1 MSQDTSSASAMNTD
15 ANKSVTS
22 ASAPQSPKP
31 HVNQRAVLPWIAGF
45 LKPYK
50 TKVIAAIVFL
60 FIGSLAWL
68 SLGQGVRLMVDEGF
82 LQENGNRLNEI
93 IMLVIGITALSSS
106 AIFCRFYLMTWLGER
121 VSADIRLKVYDHLLK
136 LSPGFYAKL
145 RTGEVISRFT
155 ADSTL
160 LQSVVGSSLS
170 MALRS
175 SVTVIGGIVMMG
187 FTSIKMT
194 GLVLLAVPLVLG
206 PIFFFG
212 RKVREL
218 SRQSQDRVGD
228 LGAYVDETLH
238 EIHTVQAY
246 SHEDRDRALFSN
258 RVEAVMD
265 AARGRIWYRSIL
277 IALVMFLSILAI
289 ALVTWVG
296 ARDVISGGMTGGEL
310 SAFMFYAV
318 MVAGSVATI
327 SEVIGEIQRA
337 AGASERLIELI
348 ETPIDIPCV
357 EQPLE
362 LPAKVKGELK
372 LTGVRFS
379 YQDIQDSQQSVVNQQ
394 VDEQAND
401 QGKSALTYDDEV
413 IRGLDVHIQPGERVA
428 LVGAS
433 GAGKSTLFELL
444 QRFYCLNAGTITLD
458 GIDIAQLKPQTL
470 RQQYA
475 LVPQESVIFATSVL
489 ENVRY
494 GRLDASEEEVIKAC
508 EAARAH
514 EFICEFRQGYH
525 TYLGE
530 RGVRLSGGQKQRIAI
545 ARAILADR
553 PILLLDEAT
562 SALDAISEHKV
573 KQALDSLMVGKTT
586 LIIAH
591 RLATVLNADRI
602 LVMEKGQLVAS
613 GTHQELMQSSEL
625 YREFASLQL
634 ITET

>member
-1 MSQDTSSASAMNTD
+1 
-15 ANKSVTS
+15 
-22 ASAPQSPKP
+22 
-31 HVNQRAVLPWIAGF
+31 
-45 LKPYK
+45 
-50 TKVIAAIVFL
+50 
-60 FIGSLAWL
+60 
-68 SLGQGVRLMVDEGF
+68 MVDEGF
-82 LQENGNRLNEI
+82 LKDNGSRLNEI
-93 IMLVIGITALSSS
+93 IMLVIGITALSST

-170 MALRS
+170 MALRA
-175 SVTVIGGIVMMG
+175 SVTVLGGIVMMAI
-187 FTSIKMT
+187 TSVKMT
-194 GLVLLAVPLVLG
+194 GLVLLAVPMVLG

-212 RKVREL
+212 RKVRDL
-218 SRQSQDRVGD
+218 SRKSQDKVGD

-246 SHEDRDRALFSN
+246 SHEDTDRALFNN

-265 AARGRIWYRSIL
+265 AAKGRIKYRSIL
-277 IALVMFLSILAI
+277 ISLVMFLSILAI

-296 ARDVISGGMTGGEL
+296 AHDVMSGAISAGEL

-337 AGASERLIELI
+337 VGATERLIELI
-348 ETPIDIPCV
+348 ETPIDIPV
-357 EQPLE
+357 VANPLG
-362 LPAKVKGELK
+362 LPTPVRGELQLK
-372 LTGVRFS
+372 DVRFS
-379 YQDIQDSQQSVVNQQ
+379 YSNMNDSADSSPDLLDKNNS
-394 VDEQAND
+394 E
-401 QGKSALTYDDEV
+401 TEV
-413 IRGLDVHIQPGERVA
+413 IRGLNIHIQHGERVA

-444 QRFYCLNAGTITLD
+444 QRFYVLNSGSIELD
-458 GIDIAQLKPQTL
+458 GIDIAKLSPQTL

-494 GRLDASEEEVIKAC
+494 GRQDATEKEVIEACIAAKAD
-508 EAARAH
+508 
-514 EFICEFRQGYH
+514 EFISEFSEGYQ

-562 SALDAISEHKV
+562 SALDAVSEHKV
-573 KQALDSLMVGKTT
+573 KQALDSLMIGKTT

-591 RLATVLNADRI
+591 RLATVINADRI
-602 LVMEKGQLVAS
+602 LVLDKGKVVAS
-613 GTHQELMQSSEL
+613 GTHSELMQSSEL

-634 ITET
+634 LTDDGLLQE

>member
-1 MSQDTSSASAMNTD
+1 
-15 ANKSVTS
+15 
-22 ASAPQSPKP
+22 
-31 HVNQRAVLPWIAGF
+31 
-45 LKPYK
+45 
-50 TKVIAAIVFL
+50 
-60 FIGSLAWL
+60 
-68 SLGQGVRLMVDEGF
+68 
-82 LQENGNRLNEI
+82 NEI
-93 IMLVIGITALSSS
+93 ILLVIGITALSSS

-121 VSADIRLKVYDHLLK
+121 VSADIRLKVYNHLLE

-155 ADSTL
+155 ADATL

-170 MALRS
+170 MALRA
-175 SVTVIGGIVMMG
+175 SVTVVGGLVMMAI
-187 FTSIKMT
+187 TSLKLT
-194 GLVLLAVPLVLG
+194 ALVLLAVPLVLG

-218 SRQSQDRVGD
+218 SRRSQDKVGD
-228 LGAYVDETLH
+228 LGAYVDESLH

-246 SHEDRDRALFSN
+246 CHEDRDRQLFAE
-258 RVEAVMD
+258 RVEEVM
-265 AARGRIWYRSIL
+265 AAAKGRIKYRAIL
-277 IALVMFLSILAI
+277 ISLVMFLSILAI
-289 ALVTWVG
+289 ALITWVG
-296 ARDVISGGMTGGEL
+296 AKDVMAQAITPGEL

-318 MVAGSVATI
+318 MVAGAVATI

-337 AGASERLIELI
+337 AGATERLIELVD
-348 ETPIDIPCV
+348 TPIDIP
-357 EQPLE
+357 QALHPKS
-362 LPAKVKGELK
+362 LPEKVRGELK
-372 LTGVRFS
+372 LKQVRFAYREAAEGQGES
-379 YQDIQDSQQSVVNQQ
+379 
-394 VDEQAND
+394 EQN
-401 QGKSALTYDDEV
+401 DEV
-413 IRGLDVHIQPGERVA
+413 IRGLDLHIRPGERVA

-444 QRFYCLNAGTITLD
+444 QRFYVLSSGVIELD
-458 GIDIAQLKPQTL
+458 GIDIASLRPQEL

-494 GRLDASEEEVIKAC
+494 GRPDASLEEVVQAC
-508 EAARAH
+508 IAARAD
-514 EFICEFRQGYH
+514 EFIREFREGYQ

-553 PILLLDEAT
+553 PVLLLDEAT
-562 SALDAISEHKV
+562 SALDAVSEQKV
-573 KQALDSLMVGKTT
+573 KQALDRLMQGRTT

-591 RLATVLNADRI
+591 RLSTVLNADRI

-613 GTHQELMQSSEL
+613 GTHGELMQGNSL

-634 ITET
+634 LTEES

>member
-1 MSQDTSSASAMNTD
+1 ML
-15 ANKSVTS
+15 
-22 ASAPQSPKP
+22 SPVSK
-31 HVNQRAVLPWIAGF
+31 RAILPWIAAF
-45 LKPYK
+45 LKPYRGR
-50 TKVIAAIVFL
+50 VIAAIVFL

-82 LQENGNRLNEI
+82 LKDNGGRLNEI
-93 IMLVIGITALSSS
+93 ILLVIGITALSSS

-121 VSADIRLKVYDHLLK
+121 VSADIRLTVYDHLLN

-170 MALRS
+170 MALRA
-175 SVTVIGGIVMMG
+175 SVTVIGGIVMMAI
-187 FTSIKMT
+187 TSIKMT
-194 GLVLLAVPLVLG
+194 ALVLLAVPMVLG

-212 RKVREL
+212 RKVRDL

-246 SHEDRDRALFSN
+246 SHEDRDRVLFSQ

-265 AARGRIWYRSIL
+265 AAKGRIKYRSIL
-277 IALVMFLSILAI
+277 ISLVMFLSILAI

-296 ARDVISGGMTGGEL
+296 AHDVMQGAITGGEL

-337 AGASERLIELI
+337 AGATERLIELV
-348 ETPIDIPCV
+348 ETPIDIPL
-357 EQPLE
+357 PANPMT
-362 LPAKVKGELK
+362 LPAKVRGELS
-372 LTGVRFS
+372 LNEVRFS
-379 YQDIQDSQQSVVNQQ
+379 YRDITTLDRPSELSQ
-394 VDEQAND
+394 
-401 QGKSALTYDDEV
+401 EV
-413 IRGLDVHIQPGERVA
+413 ICGLSLQIKSGERVA

-444 QRFYCLNAGTITLD
+444 QRFYTLNSGSITLD
-458 GIDIAQLKPQTL
+458 GIDIANLSAQEL
-470 RQQYA
+470 RQQFA

-494 GRLDASEEEVIKAC
+494 GRPDASEDEVIKAC
-508 EAARAH
+508 IAARAH
-514 EFICEFRQGYH
+514 EFISEFPLGYQ

-545 ARAILADR
+545 ARAILAER
-553 PILLLDEAT
+553 PVLLLDEAT
-562 SALDAISEHKV
+562 SALDAVSEQKV
-573 KQALDSLMVGKTT
+573 KQALDVLMQGRTT
-586 LIIAH
+586 IIIAH

-602 LVMEKGQLVAS
+602 LVMDKGQLIGS
-613 GTHQELMQSSEL
+613 GTHQELMQTNEL
-625 YREFASLQL
+625 YREFATLQL
-634 ITET
+634 LDDDV

>member
-1 MSQDTSSASAMNTD
+1 MNTE
-15 ANKSVTS
+15 ANKSLTS
-22 ASAPQSPKP
+22 ASAPKSSKP
-31 HVNQRAVLPWIAGF
+31 HVHQQSVLPWIAGF

-155 ADSTL
+155 ADTTL

-170 MALRS
+170 MALRA

-187 FTSIKMT
+187 ITSIKMT

-218 SRQSQDRVGD
+218 SRKSQDRVGD

-246 SHEDRDRALFSN
+246 SHEDQDRAMFSN

-265 AARGRIWYRSIL
+265 AAKGRIWYRSIL
-277 IALVMFLSILAI
+277 IALVMFLSIFAI

-296 ARDVISGGMTGGEL
+296 AHDVMSGGMSGGEL

-327 SEVIGEIQRA
+327 SEVIGDIQRA

-348 ETPIDIPCV
+348 ETPIDIPTINNPV
-357 EQPLE
+357 E
-362 LPAKVKGELK
+362 LPQKVKGELK

-379 YQDIQDSQQSVVNQQ
+379 YENIQDSQLKPAEAGDESVP
-394 VDEQAND
+394 AND
-401 QGKSALTYDDEV
+401 EEV
-413 IRGLDVHIQPGERVA
+413 IRGLDIHIHPGERVA

-444 QRFYCLNAGTITLD
+444 QRFYCLNAGTIELD
-458 GIDIAQLKPQTL
+458 GIDIAHLELQTL

-475 LVPQESVIFATSVL
+475 LVPQESVIFATNVL

-514 EFICEFRQGYH
+514 EFISEFRDGYH

-573 KQALDSLMVGKTT
+573 KLALDSLMVGKTS

-613 GTHQELMQSSEL
+613 GTHQELMQSCEL

>member
-1 MSQDTSSASAMNTD
+1 MQHRVKIEPLFAGEPSYIDFLIQSSGSIMNVQPT
-15 ANKSVTS
+15 A
-22 ASAPQSPKP
+22 AAR
-31 HVNQRAVLPWIAGF
+31 RAILPWIAIF
-45 LKPYK
+45 LKPYRSQ
-50 TKVIAAIVFL
+50 VLAAIIFL

-82 LQENGNRLNEI
+82 LQDNSQRLNEI
-93 IMLVIGITALSSS
+93 ILLVIAITALSSS

-136 LSPGFYAKL
+136 LSPNFYAKL

-175 SVTVIGGIVMMG
+175 SVTVIGGIVMMAI
-187 FTSIKMT
+187 TSFKLT
-194 GLVLLAVPLVLG
+194 ALVLLAVPMVLG
-206 PIFFFG
+206 PIFFLG
-212 RKVREL
+212 RRVRAL
-218 SRQSQDRVGD
+218 SRQSQDRVGE

-246 SHEDRDRALFSN
+246 CHEDRDRSLFN
-258 RVEAVMD
+258 QRVEAVML
-265 AARGRIWYRSIL
+265 AASSRIKYRSIL
-277 IALVMFLSILAI
+277 ISLVMFLSILAI

-296 ARDVISGGMTGGEL
+296 AQDVMQGMISGGEL

-318 MVAGSVATI
+318 MVASAVATI

-337 AGASERLIELI
+337 AGATERLIELV
-348 ETPIDIPCV
+348 ETPIDIP
-357 EQPLE
+357 QATHPLS
-362 LPAKVKGELK
+362 LVKPVRGELQ
-372 LTGVRFS
+372 LQDIRFS
-379 YQDIQDSQQSVVNQQ
+379 YQSC
-394 VDEQAND
+394 E
-401 QGKSALTYDDEV
+401 GKKAETEV
-413 IRGLDVHIQPGERVA
+413 ICGLSLHIQAGERVA
-428 LVGAS
+428 LVGES

-444 QRFYCLNAGTITLD
+444 QRFYQLDSGKILLD
-458 GIDIAQLKPQTL
+458 GVDIAQLSSHEL
-470 RQQYA
+470 RSQYA

-494 GRLDASEEEVIKAC
+494 SRPDASEEQVIEAC
-508 EAARAH
+508 IAARAH
-514 EFICEFRQGYH
+514 EFITTFADGYQ

-545 ARAILADR
+545 ARAILALR
-553 PILLLDEAT
+553 PVLLLDEAT
-562 SALDAISEHKV
+562 SALDAVSEQKV
-573 KQALDSLMVGKTT
+573 KQALDVLMQGRTT

-602 LVMEKGQLVAS
+602 VVMQKGEIVAI
-613 GTHQELMQSSEL
+613 GTHNQLMQASEL
-625 YREFASLQL
+625 YNKFARLQL
-634 ITET
+634 LTDDNGLLPIENENEF

>member
-1 MSQDTSSASAMNTD
+1 MAT
-15 ANKSVTS
+15 
-22 ASAPQSPKP
+22 
-31 HVNQRAVLPWIAGF
+31 F
-45 LKPYK
+45 LKPYRLR
-50 TKVIAAIVFL
+50 VVAAIIFL

-82 LQENGNRLNEI
+82 LQENGERLNEI

-170 MALRS
+170 MALRA
-175 SVTVIGGIVMMG
+175 SVTVIGGIVMMAI
-187 FTSIKMT
+187 TSIKMT
-194 GLVLLAVPLVLG
+194 GLVLLAVPMVLG

-218 SRQSQDRVGD
+218 SRKSQDRVGD

-246 SHEDRDRALFSN
+246 SHEEQDRKLFTE
-258 RVEAVMD
+258 RVESVMD
-265 AARGRIWYRSIL
+265 AARGRIWYRSVL

-296 ARDVISGGMTGGEL
+296 AHDVMSGGMTGGEL

-337 AGASERLIELI
+337 AGASERLIELV
-348 ETPIDIPCV
+348 EAPIDIPTA
-357 EQPLE
+357 EQPIS
-362 LPAKVKGELK
+362 LPQTVRGELT
-372 LTGVRFS
+372 LNQVRFS
-379 YQDIQDSQQSVVNQQ
+379 YKNISADDLSNANGKDKDKDKDNDSAK
-394 VDEQAND
+394 DE
-401 QGKSALTYDDEV
+401 EV
-413 IRGLDVHIQPGERVA
+413 IRGLDIHIQSGERVA

-444 QRFYCLNAGTITLD
+444 QRFYCLDSGTIELD
-458 GIDIAQLKPQTL
+458 GVDIAQLKPQLL

-494 GRLDASEEEVIKAC
+494 GRLDASEAEVIKAC

-514 EFICEFRQGYH
+514 EFISEFSEGYQ

-602 LVMEKGQLVAS
+602 LVMDQGKLVAS
-613 GTHQELMQSSEL
+613 GTHQDLMSSSEL

-634 ITET
+634 ITDVA

>member
-1 MSQDTSSASAMNTD
+1 MSQSLSPA
-15 ANKSVTS
+15 V
-22 ASAPQSPKP
+22 PQDRKPSPK
-31 HVNQRAVLPWIAGF
+31 RSVLPWIGSF
-45 LKPYK
+45 LRPYRG
-50 TKVIAAIVFL
+50 KVIAAIVFL

-82 LQENGNRLNEI
+82 LRENSERLNEI
-93 IMLVIGITALSSS
+93 ILLVIGITALSSS

-136 LSPGFYAKL
+136 LSPGFYARL

-155 ADSTL
+155 ADATL

-170 MALRS
+170 MALRAC
-175 SVTVIGGIVMMG
+175 VTVVGGLVMMAI
-187 FTSIKMT
+187 TSLKLT
-194 GLVLLAVPLVLG
+194 ALVLLAVPLVLG

-218 SRQSQDRVGD
+218 SRKSQDRVGD
-228 LGAYVDETLH
+228 LGAYVDESLH

-246 SHEDRDRALFSN
+246 CHEDRDRQLFFE
-258 RVEAVMD
+258 RVEAVME
-265 AARGRIWYRSIL
+265 AARGRIKYRAIL
-277 IALVMFLSILAI
+277 ISLVMFLSILAI
-289 ALVTWVG
+289 ALITWVG
-296 ARDVISGGMTGGEL
+296 AKDVMAGAITPGEL

-318 MVAGSVATI
+318 MVAGAVATI

-337 AGASERLIELI
+337 AGATERLIELV
-348 ETPIDIPCV
+348 ETPIDIPV
-357 EQPLE
+357 AATPLS
-362 LPAKVKGELK
+362 LPSKVRGELSLK
-372 LTGVRFS
+372 QVRFS
-379 YQDIQDSQQSVVNQQ
+379 YRTLANQEGDQDDKVDRLEAQDKGHN
-394 VDEQAND
+394 
-401 QGKSALTYDDEV
+401 EV
-413 IRGLDVHIQPGERVA
+413 IRGLSLHIRPGERVA

-444 QRFYCLNAGTITLD
+444 QRFYVLDSGVIALD
-458 GIDIAQLKPQTL
+458 GIDIASLSPQLL

-494 GRLDASEEEVIKAC
+494 GRPDASLEEVQAAC
-508 EAARAH
+508 VAARAD
-514 EFICEFRQGYH
+514 EFISDFSEGYQ

-553 PILLLDEAT
+553 PVLLLDEAT
-562 SALDAISEHKV
+562 SALDAVSEQKV
-573 KQALDSLMVGKTT
+573 KQALDVLMQGRTT

-602 LVMEKGQLVAS
+602 LVMDKGELVAS
-613 GTHQELMQSSEL
+613 GTHGELMQSSSL

-634 ITET
+634 LSDEA